1 MYSELMEKYL
11 PQDDI
16 FLFNTGK
23 AEKAWLLL
31 GCRYIEEIKMHRFV
45 VWAPNARAVSLVG
58 DFNAWDSGA
67 TPMQRHGGMWVCFM
81 PGLKNGDLYKYCI
94 TRKDGRCVFKSDP
107 FAKWSQSG
115 MNTASRVWTGSHVWR
130 DSDFLSR
137 RALSD
142 PFSRPMSIYELH
154 LGSWK
159 KRDGKVNYADIAPEL
174 AEYCSDM
181 GYTHIELLPVT
192 EYPFPGSWGYQVTG
206 YYAPT
211 GRYGTPDE
219 FAEFIDVMHN
229 AGIGVILDWV
239 PAHFPR
245 DEHGLAEF
253 DGTRLYECK
262 EERMASHPEWG
273 TLIFDYEMPEVQ
285 SFLISSACFFL
296 ENYHIDGLR
305 LDAVSSML
313 YLNYGR
319 RDGEYTP
326 NREGGN
332 INLGAVEFLR
342 KLNTS
347 VLSNYPGVITV
358 AEESTAYPMVTMP
371 PSVGGL
377 GFSFKW
383 DMGYM
388 HDTLDYFSLD
398 PLFRKGSH
406 DKLTFSMMYA
416 FSENFILAYSH
427 DEVVHGKKS
436 MLDKMFGSY
445 EQKFATLRALYGYQ
459 FAHPGKKLCFMGSE
473 FGQFIEWNYEQEL
486 DWLLL
491 DYPMHEKL
499 REYYRAL
506 NHIYRKNPALYEVD
520 KSWDGFKWLNVNEKS
535 LSSIAFLRSAKPES
549 RSFIVCACN
558 FIPNVHRGFT
568 IGLPNAGVL
577 REILSSDDAAFGGSG
592 LHNAK
597 VITAEKAEFEGL
609 PYSAQIDL
617 PPLSTVYFEYI
628 PERMND
634 EHEEGIQENT

>member
-262 EERMASHPEWG
+262 E
-273 TLIFDYEMPEVQ
+273 
-285 SFLISSACFFL
+285 
-296 ENYHIDGLR
+296 
-305 LDAVSSML
+305 
-313 YLNYGR
+313 
-319 RDGEYTP
+319 
-326 NREGGN
+326 
-332 INLGAVEFLR
+332 
-342 KLNTS
+342 
-347 VLSNYPGVITV
+347 
-358 AEESTAYPMVTMP
+358 
-371 PSVGGL
+371 
-377 GFSFKW
+377 
-383 DMGYM
+383 
-388 HDTLDYFSLD
+388 
-398 PLFRKGSH
+398 
-406 DKLTFSMMYA
+406 
-416 FSENFILAYSH
+416 
-427 DEVVHGKKS
+427 
-436 MLDKMFGSY
+436 
-445 EQKFATLRALYGYQ
+445 
-459 FAHPGKKLCFMGSE
+459 
-473 FGQFIEWNYEQEL
+473 
-486 DWLLL
+486 
-491 DYPMHEKL
+491 
-499 REYYRAL
+499 
-506 NHIYRKNPALYEVD
+506 
-520 KSWDGFKWLNVNEKS
+520 
-535 LSSIAFLRSAKPES
+535 
-549 RSFIVCACN
+549 
-558 FIPNVHRGFT
+558 
-568 IGLPNAGVL
+568 
-577 REILSSDDAAFGGSG
+577 
-592 LHNAK
+592 
-597 VITAEKAEFEGL
+597 
-609 PYSAQIDL
+609 
-617 PPLSTVYFEYI
+617 
-628 PERMND
+628 
-634 EHEEGIQENT
+634 